1 MKKTF
6 REKISFLI
14 ATGLGLG
21 YVPKAPGT
29 AGALLGILIGLL
41 VNFLPLILGLFFLIF
56 LVLLGCYVS
65 TRVEERLGGK
75 DPQIVV
81 IDEIAG
87 MAISLWLIPI
97 SFSSVLIQ
105 FLLFRAFDIYK
116 PFPVKQMETIFKR
129 GAGIMMDDVMAGVI
143 VNLLFRFGSLFLS

>member
-1 MKKTF
+1 MKRTF
-6 REKISFLI
+6 LEKLSFLL

-29 AGALLGILIGLL
+29 AGALLGIIIGLL
-41 VNFLPLILGLFFLIF
+41 VNLLPFSLGLFFLIF

-65 TRVEERLGGK
+65 GLVEKRLGGK

-87 MAISLWLIPI
+87 MAISLWQIPI
-97 SFSSVLIQ
+97 SFTGVLIQ

-116 PFPVKQMETIFKR
+116 PFPVKQMETVFKK

-143 VNLLFRFGSLFLS
+143 VNLIFRFGSLFLS